1 VCVNFVVAANN
12 FGDTRSGGLAGP
24 MGLFIIV
31 VMCIAVVM
39 LIRNMNK
46 RLRRLPDSFPD
57 PDAARRDAEI
67 AKLDAD
73 LSGPDADPHVP
84 TIDDSRSPSSMDGVD
99 AEVNDVNTT
108 DRPTGRDAGPE
119 RA

>member
-1 VCVNFVVAANN
+1 MDVYAVNN

-31 VMCIAVVM
+31 LLSIATVL

-57 PDAARRDAEI
+57 PARTQREAEI
-67 AKLDAD
+67 AQLNAD
-73 LSGPDADPHVP
+73 LDRSADDPVTRNVDQDRSGPPTSTAKGEVTGLTTNGDGAAAD
-84 TIDDSRSPSSMDGVD
+84 GG
-99 AEVNDVNTT
+99 A
-108 DRPTGRDAGPE
+108 GRV
-119 RA
+119 

>member
-1 VCVNFVVAANN
+1 VDFEAVNN

-31 VMCIAVVM
+31 LMSIATVL

-46 RLRRLPDSFPD
+46 RLRRLPDSFVD
-57 PDAARRDAEI
+57 VDAARRNEEI
-67 AKLDAD
+67 DRLDAAIEQPAAD
-73 LSGPDADPHVP
+73 PSADVIESNRSSKSGGDADPQVSDVP
-84 TIDDSRSPSSMDGVD
+84 DG
-99 AEVNDVNTT
+99 EQ
-108 DRPTGRDAGPE
+108 PTAGGRAGE

>member
-1 VCVNFVVAANN
+1 VDFIAVNN

-31 VMCIAVVM
+31 LMCIATVL

-46 RLRRLPDSFPD
+46 RLRRLPDSFED
-57 PDAARRDAEI
+57 AETARRAEEIARLDAAMQRPAGGPPHPEVDGDRSVSAGGSGEPQVSSAE
-67 AKLDAD
+67 
-73 LSGPDADPHVP
+73 
-84 TIDDSRSPSSMDGVD
+84 
-99 AEVNDVNTT
+99 TT
-108 DRPTGRDAGPE
+108 DGANPADTPTE